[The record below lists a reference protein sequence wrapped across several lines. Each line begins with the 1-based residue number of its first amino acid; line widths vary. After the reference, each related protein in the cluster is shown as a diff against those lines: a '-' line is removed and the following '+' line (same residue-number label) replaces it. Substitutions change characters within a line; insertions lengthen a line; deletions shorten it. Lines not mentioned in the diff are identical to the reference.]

1 MATPGGQQQFL
12 EELARCRRLNLG
24 TDVLI
29 YHVDGNPQ
37 YSEFVKEV
45 FRRAVEGSLQIIISA
60 IAVVEL
66 LVGAFQEGD
75 LRNTEER
82 LMDLCIR
89 HPNVR
94 TEDVSVPVVVLAAS
108 IRAQTG
114 LLVPD
119 SLIAATGAVT
129 ECDAM
134 VANDKDYRKLAGI
147 QGKSLMARGDV
158 FLTLPQILCLDEFVD
173 S

>member
-1 MATPGGQQQFL
+1 MATPTGQQRFVA
-12 EELARCRRLNLG
+12 ELSRCQRVNLD

-37 YSEFVKEV
+37 YSELVKEV

-66 LVGAFQEGD
+66 LVGAFQEG
-75 LRNTEER
+75 EVHKMQER

-94 TEDVSVPVVVLAAS
+94 TEDVSVPIVVLGAA
-108 IRAQTG
+108 IRAQTD

-119 SLIAATGAVT
+119 SLIAATGVVT

-134 VANDKDYRKLAGI
+134 VANDKHYYKLAKLE
-147 QGKSLMARGDV
+147 GKTLMARGDV
-158 FLTLPQILCLDEFVD
+158 LLSLPRMLYLDEFVD